1 MRVERYIIFNEERN
15 KKMQNKSGFTL
26 AEVLITLGI
35 IGVVAAM
42 TIPTLMTN
50 TTASQF
56 KTAYKKSL
64 SNLKQA
70 ITLNVAM
77 DDFDLRDLKDSK
89 TAANKKSAKS
99 FSQIIPKRFEGAED
113 ITATYFDAKN
123 ANDGTGVMT
132 VKGDHVCTQADVDA
146 EGDARIYD
154 CEDVDEVITGAAIE
168 YKINKT
174 NFIVFQ
180 MADGTAFG
188 FNINAANCTSKAQEN
203 CVGFIDTNG
212 IAGPNRVNVCDTATY
227 DTKTTCIVSNDK
239 VADIFPVVFYNQAV
253 EPGSVAAKSI
263 LMGFKANK

>member
-1 MRVERYIIFNEERN
+1 
-15 KKMQNKSGFTL
+15 MQNKSGFTL

-64 SNLKQA
+64 SSLKQG
-70 ITLNVAM
+70 ITMNVAM
-77 DDFDLRDLKDSK
+77 DDFDLRDLAKGSTKFNTDL
-89 TAANKKSAKS
+89 KKAKS
-99 FSQIIPKRFEGAED
+99 FASILSKRFEGATD

-123 ANDGTGVMT
+123 ANDGTGSMIIV
-132 VKGDHVCTQADVDA
+132 GDHACTAEDVEKAAAGAEDA
-146 EGDARIYD
+146 LACEEEGDI
-154 CEDVDEVITGAAIE
+154 ITGAAIT
-168 YKINKT
+168 YPINKSD
-174 NFIVFQ
+174 FVVVQ

-188 FNINAANCTSKAQEN
+188 YNIKAENCTSATQEN

-212 IAGPNRVNVCDTATY
+212 VGGPNRVNVCDNEKF
-227 DTKTTCIVSNDK
+227 DSKTTCLVSNEK
-239 VADIFPVVFYNQAV
+239 IADIFPVKFYNQTI

>member
-1 MRVERYIIFNEERN
+1 
-15 KKMQNKSGFTL
+15 MQNKSGFTL

-64 SNLKQA
+64 SSLKQG
-70 ITLNVAM
+70 ITMNVAM

-89 TAANKKSAKS
+89 TKANAKNAKS
-99 FSQIIPKRFEGAED
+99 FASIIAKRFEGATD

-123 ANDGTGVMT
+123 ANDGTGIMT
-132 VKGDHVCTQADVDA
+132 IVGDHTCTAEDVEA
-146 EGDARIYD
+146 YAAGTEGALACEEEGD
-154 CEDVDEVITGAAIE
+154 VISNAAID
-168 YKINKT
+168 YTINKT
-174 NFIVFQ
+174 DFLVYQ

-188 FNINAANCTSKAQEN
+188 FNTQAANCTSATQEN

-212 IAGPNRVNVCDTATY
+212 VAGPNRVNVCDNATF
-227 DTKTTCIVSNDK
+227 DKGTTCLVSNEK
-239 VADIFPVVFYNQAV
+239 IADIFPVKFYNQTV
-253 EPGSVAAKSI
+253 EPGSTAAKSI
-263 LMGFKANK
+263 LMGFKANKK